1 MAGPADFSAQATN
14 IGETQNFVTPQQGIR
29 DDSLASII
37 GGVGATALMGVET
50 YATTQTNKF
59 AKNYEE
65 VLRVSL
71 GGEALSP
78 DEKQF
83 KERMDR
89 IQQTAQLGKTD
100 TAKILRE
107 EFLRKSVGEKPWLAT
122 RFEAMAG
129 RVDGRYTDLMAAF
142 EKVEAGQAASAA
154 ADQKAAMDKEKSIA
168 KRLDAV
174 SRETGSG
181 PPETFDGRV
190 ASWEDLTPAELRFN
204 DAKQQRVIANIRLLE
219 AIQKDADREYTETE
233 RSRATYRYN
242 QELAAENSDKMA
254 ENSVVD
260 MTNRFANIAD
270 DYAMKNPNATQEE
283 LAALGTQ
290 LVDRLANQLRA
301 DLIKLSAQRGVK
313 LSPATIDGHV
323 KNFTEFATPY
333 NNTLTGP
340 ASNAATV
347 ARQLS
352 VARDGVGIEAI
363 NVLRPLAVFEA
374 AGVNLDAQ
382 MLDIIT
388 AQLGAKGEADFKSQ
402 LETSVSNSLKNVF
415 AGTFQPSQTPTAA
428 EVGAVGITTNLLV
441 EANKTGTSAYK
452 RMLERPESWVPML
465 ISGAY
470 AVTQESNPRARDTI
484 YNAINNPAI
493 VEKIATVPENIKE
506 QVVNGIKIAT
516 MTKMGYLANPQRAG
530 EYIAGFDPQTKQFVP
545 ANDSPQAKAYVKEA
559 NAVVGRV
566 MFLEQKAYSN
576 TDPYNVI
583 RMYFG
588 PSVADKVEPTQ
599 EQPQ

>member
-154 ADQKAAMDKEKSIA
+154 ADQKATMDIEKSLV
-168 KRLDAV
+168 KRLE
-174 SRETGSG
+174 RLQTEMGG
-181 PPETFDGRV
+181 EPETFDGRPAV
-190 ASWEDLTPAELRFN
+190 WEDLTPAEKRFN
-204 DAKQQRVIANIRLLE
+204 IAKYERALTNKRLLE
-219 AIQKDADREYTETE
+219 ARQKDADVKYTESE
-233 RSRATYRYN
+233 RGRASYRFA
-242 QELAAENSDKMA
+242 QERAKIESADIAGNIVNDMLDRYANMA
-254 ENSVVD
+254 E
-260 MTNRFANIAD
+260 
-270 DYAMKNPNATQEE
+270 DYAMKHPEASQEQ
-283 LAALGTQ
+283 LAVIGTQ
-290 LVDRLANQLRA
+290 FISQLSNQLRIDLTRSSTKPGVVLTPA
-301 DLIKLSAQRGVK
+301 D
-313 LSPATIDGHV
+313 IDANV
-323 KNFTEFATPY
+323 NNFTALATPHKDM
-333 NNTLTGP
+333 LTGP
-340 ASNAATV
+340 ASNASIV
-347 ARQLS
+347 ARQVEAAKAS
-352 VARDGVGIEAI
+352 VQLEAYQI
-363 NVLRPLAVFEA
+363 LRPIAVLTEA
-374 AGVNLDAQ
+374 GIPVDAT
-382 MLDIIT
+382 MMDSVT
-388 AQLGAKGEADFKSQ
+388 AAIGSTGGADFKTQ
-402 LETSVSNSLKNVF
+402 LGTAISDALRNVF
-415 AGTFQPSQTPTAA
+415 NGTFQPSQTPTAA

-465 ISGAY
+465 IPAAY
-470 AVTQESNPRARDTI
+470 AVSRESDPRSRDII
-484 YNAINNPAI
+484 YNSINNPAI
-493 VEKIATVPENIKE
+493 IEKIATVPENIKE
-506 QVVNGIKIAT
+506 QVVNAIKVAT
-516 MTKMGYLANPQRAG
+516 MSKMGYLANPQRAG

-545 ANDSPQAKAYVKEA
+545 ANDSPQTKAYVKEA

-576 TDPYNVI
+576 TDPYSVI

-588 PSVADKVEPTQ
+588 PSVADKVEPAQ